1 MHHQF
6 EAEIINLQ
14 NLAVQEKD
22 GRQGLILSGSADV
35 VFDRKVRQKYL
46 YFRYAHV
53 SRMPLLTEEDKALY
67 PTYIGLFGSP
77 TVVPDANRISQFI
90 KQHPTQLPPEGCNP
104 NAMFQ
109 ACQRGCGAC
118 TPKGRC

>member
-1 MHHQF
+1 M
-6 EAEIINLQ
+6 
-14 NLAVQEKD
+14 
-22 GRQGLILSGSADV
+22 

-104 NAMFQ
+104 NAIFQ
-109 ACQRGCGAC
+109 ASNVVAGMHTQGSLL
-118 TPKGRC
+118 KGGLNPILAIRKFVCIKSSG